1 MESIRYSAPHLR
13 ERIDKILDL
22 SKIEAGE
29 QEVNETETNIPDLF
43 NNCISMGV
51 ELAKQAGIS
60 VKSANQYNLPH
71 LLADE
76 SMIRQVLMNLLPNAI
91 KFTPN
96 GGNISSKAML
106 DENDRLLFE
115 VTDTGIGIA
124 KNGYDKALSAFGQ
137 VGNILIDLT
146 THKTEIRHVANL
158 LPKIK
163 DKFLWIQLANY
174 HPWWYDKLDIHF

>member
-1 MESIRYSAPHLR
+1 VESIRYPAPHLR

-22 SKIEAGE
+22 SKIEAGK
-29 QEVNETETNIPDLF
+29 QEVNETENNIPDLF
-43 NNCISMGV
+43 ISCISMRV

-76 SMIRQVLMNLLPNAI
+76 SMIRQVHMNLLPNVI

-96 GGNISSKAML
+96 GGNISLKAML

-115 VTDTGIGIA
+115 VTDTCIGIA
-124 KNGYDKALSAFGQ
+124 KNGYDKALSVFG
-137 VGNILIDLT
+137 
-146 THKTEIRHVANL
+146 
-158 LPKIK
+158 
-163 DKFLWIQLANY
+163 
-174 HPWWYDKLDIHF
+174 